1 MNTPPVPRGTDKARV
16 VSLIETVA
24 LKGAGTEKDP
34 VREVFQYWDFE
45 GNLVAEKDCIEVSR

>member
-34 VREVFQYWDFE
+34 VREVFQYWDFD
-45 GNLVAEKDCIEVSR
+45 GNLVAVKDTVTDV